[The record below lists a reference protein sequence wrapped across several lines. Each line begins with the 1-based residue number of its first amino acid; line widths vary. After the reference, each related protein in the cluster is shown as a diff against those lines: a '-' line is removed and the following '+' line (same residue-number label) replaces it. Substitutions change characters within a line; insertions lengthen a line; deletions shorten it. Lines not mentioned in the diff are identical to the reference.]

1 MTLGVP
7 AEQRAFINAMS
18 RGSYNRKTRDSDMC
32 FSSTSCTKSLMAY
45 TMYVAKYAE
54 KWLFAYL
61 IQFFILGSGPSW

>member
-1 MTLGVP
+1 MPCQEDRTIGKLEIVTCVFLQLH
-7 AEQRAFINAMS
+7 A
-18 RGSYNRKTRDSDMC
+18 RKASWH
-32 FSSTSCTKSLMAY
+32 